1 MSRAEPSQ
9 HCASGAFE
17 RMLFSSTMG
26 GLSSL
31 SLACICTD
39 GGHGCSHS
47 KPKGDSSYWAW
58 SSSNASHGGQDDRMS
73 AMCSQSMLRFCLH
86 HSCMCE
92 RSSSISALTQSD
104 IESDTELTHNC
115 LCSAPP
121 SDDKSQGD
129 SFSDNGSD
137 SEEESPNND

>member
-1 MSRAEPSQ
+1 
-9 HCASGAFE
+9 
-17 RMLFSSTMG
+17 MG

-31 SLACICTD
+31 SLTRIRTN
-39 GGHGCSHS
+39 GGRGRSHS

-58 SSSNASHGGQDDRMS
+58 SSLNASCGSQDDCTS
-73 AMCSQSMLRFCLH
+73 AMRSWSMLRFCLC
-86 HSCMCE
+86 HSCTHE
-92 RSSSISALTQSD
+92 HSSSIGALAQSD
-104 IESDTELTHNC
+104 VESDTKLTQDH

-137 SEEESPNND
+137 SEEESPNDD